1 MSICVQNESAGR
13 GINPLLNY
21 KISDET
27 KLKAFTDNKL
37 NVARMMIALFDKVEN
52 TVGKEENA
60 GYLHFSPFPT
70 VFSRVLSFKVI

>member
-1 MSICVQNESAGR
+1 MSICVQNKSAGR
-13 GINPLLNY
+13 DFNPLPND

-27 KLKAFTDNKL
+27 KLKAFANKKL
-37 NVARMMIALFDKVEN
+37 NVARMMIALFNRVEN

-70 VFSRVLSFKVI
+70 VFSRVLFFKVI